1 MAFDD
6 DEATPASNIAVM
18 EDDDAAAED
27 GLPDYQLFASMLNKK
42 NVSSKS
48 IRKGEKDFESHG
60 TRSQEDTLEASR
72 QALENVLAYT
82 RTHRP
87 DSWVRGWYFPDWWSD
102 KSSDDGRDPFLRH
115 RVVVVEHERGG
126 WMKDIGRTATG
137 TNRDEPGIGRL
148 WLLPEEAL
156 YLVER
161 GTLDLWW
168 PDLPLSELLPNDKQA
183 AVEARERFVID
194 NFDVGLPLTLE
205 AAYALLV
212 GYDDEPGRTSLPKFQ
227 VYSHLKRA
235 GFRILRAPSAQAL
248 PATTTDVCARPT
260 PPSLWQWL
268 VSLFGRNADARPKLR
283 TVGPLVTP
291 GLYRTYTDIYRQLE
305 LVPRHRP
312 NAAMQEQQ
320 QQQQQHGTPPQ
331 EPFRV
336 HFHVWKSG
344 GLPFSKKK
352 PPPPDFRIAVTDTAG
367 SGLPTLS
374 QLDALFGS
382 VPPDRPGENMQGPGR
397 LYQRIRHGYRNVIVA
412 VVDWGLVNFMRFGEA
427 AFGEE
432 KLFERFDGRG
442 QNSRGGRRGGR
453 GGGRG
458 RGRGRGGGGGK
469 AGRGGERGGW
479 KCYQWH

>member
-6 DEATPASNIAVM
+6 DENILADNAAAV
-18 EDDDAAAED
+18 EDEDVAAED
-27 GLPDYQLFASMLNKK
+27 GLPDYRLFASMLNKK

-60 TRSQEDTLEASR
+60 TRSQEEALEASR

-87 DSWVRGWYFPDWWSD
+87 ESWVRGWFFPDWCSERP
-102 KSSDDGRDPFLRH
+102 SNDGRDPFSRH

-137 TNRDEPGIGRL
+137 SNREEPGIGRL

-168 PDLPLSELLPNDKQA
+168 PDLPLAELLPSDKEA
-183 AVEARERFVID
+183 AAAAKERFVID

-212 GYDDEPGRTSLPKFQ
+212 GYDDEPGKTSLSKFQ

-235 GFRILRAPSAQAL
+235 GFRILRAPSAEAP
-248 PATTTDVCARPT
+248 PATTDVFPRPP

-283 TVGPLVTP
+283 SVGPLVAP
-291 GLYRTYTDIYRQLE
+291 GLYRSYADIYRQLE

-312 NAAMQEQQ
+312 DAAMQQR
-320 QQQQQHGTPPQ
+320 GTPQ
-331 EPFRV
+331 EPFRI
-336 HFHVWKSG
+336 HYHVWKSG
-344 GLPFSKKK
+344 GPPFSKTK
-352 PPPPDFRIAVTDTAG
+352 PPPPDFRVAVTDTAG
-367 SGLPTLS
+367 SGLPTLG

-382 VPPDRPGENMQGPGR
+382 VPPEPPGENLQGPGR
-397 LYQRIRHGYRNVIVA
+397 LYQRLRHGYRNVIIA
-412 VVDWGLVNFMRFGEA
+412 IVDWGLVNFMRFGDA

-432 KLFERFDGRG
+432 KLFERFDSRG
-442 QNSRGGRRGGR
+442 QASRGGKMGGR
-453 GGGRG
+453 GGGRVT
-458 RGRGRGGGGGK
+458 
-469 AGRGGERGGW
+469 
-479 KCYQWH
+479 